1 MEGHD
6 FQPCRFKQSPTQIHT
21 INTIVH
27 NSLFLPWHESSFPI
41 FTPSVSFN
49 SFLPPFHIL
58 FRFFLSSPPTHSPPI
73 NVLAKPFPTS
83 AQRILRSYSL
93 TSVFAT
99 KAKIGTRG
107 ISKRVYT
114 LFFSNFI
121 FTVFMCIN
129 ISLFK
134 KDLKKKF
141 KTFLMIYLPNIF
153 QISSTFFPTRRGLSI
168 QIFFYFFLYPFCSQ
182 V

>member
-21 INTIVH
+21 IIIIVH

-83 AQRILRSYSL
+83 AQRIQRSYSL

-129 ISLFK
+129 ISFK
-134 KDLKKKF
+134 KDFFFSKF
-141 KTFLMIYLPNIF
+141 LFLNVTSTQYFPNFLHVFSYKRRFINPIF
-153 QISSTFFPTRRGLSI
+153 
-168 QIFFYFFLYPFCSQ
+168 
-182 V
+182 